1 MAEVAN
7 CWIRGDSPTTVK
19 PTSSSA
25 FVTSRSAATVGPSN
39 QSDFFMHRPLAG
51 KLRNM
56 INVWTVACAEW
67 NLKPASV
74 PRESRPERSR
84 SGDSPAARTRG
95 LVCRSLQSLHQPGN
109 NDLLEDQRVRPHSD
123 LAAQMA
129 SARIYPRIF
138 RDVPLA
144 QEKIFI
150 VDRDLRIEDARDDE
164 HRRHRF
170 AEQSLAH

>member
-67 NLKPASV
+67 NLKPAFPEASPARAAPSEV
-74 PRESRPERSR
+74 EAATARRPEH
-84 SGDSPAARTRG
+84 AA
-95 LVCRSLQSLHQPGN
+95 
-109 NDLLEDQRVRPHSD
+109 
-123 LAAQMA
+123 
-129 SARIYPRIF
+129 
-138 RDVPLA
+138 
-144 QEKIFI
+144 
-150 VDRDLRIEDARDDE
+150 
-164 HRRHRF
+164 
-170 AEQSLAH
+170 